1 MVMRARKRK
10 IHLAA
15 STGGVLLAVT
25 KEL

>member
-15 STGGVLLAVT
+15 SGGVLLAVT

>member
-15 STGGVLLAVT
+15 SGGVRLAVT